1 MVLEV
6 KYRRPTK
13 RKLSTEVYQIDYFE
27 SDKMPGMDKIVHN
40 LIALGRK
47 VIKETVVVSQH
58 RNTAQYIRRIGF
70 RVPKI

>member
-13 RKLSTEVYQIDYFE
+13 RNLSTQVYQIDYFK
-27 SDKMPGMDKIVHN
+27 SDKMPDRDKVVNN

-58 RNTAQYIRRIGF
+58 EHRATQEHWLS
-70 RVPKI
+70 VPKI